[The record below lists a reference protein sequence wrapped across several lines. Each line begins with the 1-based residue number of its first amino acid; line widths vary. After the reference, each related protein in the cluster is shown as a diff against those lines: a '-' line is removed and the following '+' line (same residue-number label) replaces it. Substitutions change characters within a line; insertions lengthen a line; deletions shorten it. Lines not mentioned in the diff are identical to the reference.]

1 MGQTRSLNRDSI
13 IMESTTDKLFELT
26 DDEKKHI
33 WPYGAQLNDN
43 IPIREG
49 IDQPMVTTLAFTYD
63 GKLQSGCDNFPAL
76 LRYVRYRNF
85 NDTIHVWSEN
95 GVPHSREEYRAALQI
110 ESYSKA
116 WRYFGLVETEDYSFA
131 SYLKQMH
138 NGKIPE
144 NGLVEVGYESRKDL
158 EKDQN
163 FKCVVMKDGQPF
175 SNDEITS
182 LCQTKRKEI
191 REKFNLAKAN
201 IGTYYD
207 DDSSREIV

>member
-33 WPYGAQLNDN
+33 WPYGPKVND

-95 GVPHSREEYRAALQI
+95 GVPHSREEYRAALHI
-110 ESYSKA
+110 ESYSNA

-131 SYLKQMH
+131 SYLKRMV

-191 REKFNLAKAN
+191 REKFNLAKTN

>member
-1 MGQTRSLNRDSI
+1 MGQARSLNHDSI

-33 WPYGAQLNDN
+33 WPYEAELNDN
-43 IPIREG
+43 IPDREG
-49 IDQPMVTTLAFTYD
+49 INQPKVSTVAITYD
-63 GKLQSGCDNFPAL
+63 GKLQSGHNFPAL
-76 LRYVRYRNF
+76 RRWVKYGNF
-85 NDTIHVWSEN
+85 EDMIYVWSEN
-95 GVPHSREEYRAALQI
+95 GVPHSREEYQAALQI
-110 ESYSKA
+110 ESYSRA
-116 WRYFGLVETEDYSFA
+116 WRYFGLTETEDYSFA
-131 SYLKQMH
+131 SYLKKMH
-138 NGKIPE
+138 NGKIPD
-144 NGLVEVGYESRKDL
+144 NGLVELGYESRKDL

-191 REKFNLAKAN
+191 REKFNLAKTN

-207 DDSSREIV
+207 DDSSGEIM